1 MILYLY
7 KLIYPSLKDK
17 VCQKN
22 WVKLAYLFW
31 RRRLL
36 IVVNVLLH
44 FCYYPIWCTCGQL
57 NPPLHPRILV
67 PSFVKT
73 VWVVPE
79 RFLNIIDVFLNFS
92 YIQYNFAIIFTW
104 KRAFYLG
111 NFEFPSTKNVW
122 LKLIKWFWRSRETC
136 EKVTDAWTDRNLQT
150 THYRQSEK
158 FTLTL
163 SSGELKWK

>member
-7 KLIYPSLKDK
+7 KLIY
-17 VCQKN
+17 
-22 WVKLAYLFW
+22 YLFW
-31 RRRLL
+31 RRRLF

-44 FCYYPIWCTCGQL
+44 FCYYPIWCGQL
-57 NPPLHPRILV
+57 NLLHPRILV

-150 THYRQSEK
+150 THDRQSEK

-163 SSGELKWK
+163 SSGELKRK